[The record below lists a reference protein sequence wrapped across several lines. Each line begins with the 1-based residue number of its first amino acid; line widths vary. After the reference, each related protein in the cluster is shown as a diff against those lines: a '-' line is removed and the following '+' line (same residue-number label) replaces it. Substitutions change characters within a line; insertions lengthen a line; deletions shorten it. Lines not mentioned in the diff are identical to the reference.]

1 MVETNYFTIFS
12 QAKLNSEFGL
22 MKKTKDFNQNQC
34 LILCKINLTQTLVRS
49 FQFTEVLRFLNSDMV
64 V

>member
-22 MKKTKDFNQNQC
+22 MKKTKDFNPNQY
-34 LILCKINLTQTLVRS
+34 LILCKIILYNP
-49 FQFTEVLRFLNSDMV
+49 
-64 V
+64 